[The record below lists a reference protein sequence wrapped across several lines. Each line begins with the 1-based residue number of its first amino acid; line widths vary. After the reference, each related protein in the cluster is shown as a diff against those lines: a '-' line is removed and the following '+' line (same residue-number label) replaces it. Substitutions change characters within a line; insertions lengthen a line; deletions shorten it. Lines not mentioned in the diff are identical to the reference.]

1 MAAKWFST
9 LVLKP
14 VRQAREPAHRHP
26 HREILALHVDL
37 AMRLGSGSPLSV
49 LQPMHTAG
57 LVRLRKSYG
66 AGVAKVRYSTT
77 FRACWC
83 RWTNR
88 KSGW

>member
-1 MAAKWFST
+1 
-9 LVLKP
+9 
-14 VRQAREPAHRHP
+14 
-26 HREILALHVDL
+26 
-37 AMRLGSGSPLSV
+37 MRLGSGSPSLG
-49 LQPMHTAG
+49 LAADHTAG